1 VQHFYNLIQLLTW
14 YIEYNYK
21 ININVN
27 ANLINNLLTEL
38 TNEIANKDCIDT
50 FIRESDI
57 FYTNLS
63 STFIYSNFINTVN
76 YPDFLNRF
84 SSSVKA
90 VVYYTTNTS
99 IANIFTQV
107 YNQYFNG
114 VTFQYKVYAQNQYIY
129 KTYSITLT
137 QLEQYIY
144 SYLIFKITN
153 KDNDVTS
160 NQNFENILNQITNLY
175 FENISTTILINL
187 YTWVTG
193 NIISPNIN
201 RNALF
206 DKLND
211 YIFDILNDNYWGIVY
226 QENNIN
232 YKNNNLYIQVLLLN
246 YDTMITNNPK
256 LTTEYIYK
264 INYKLENLYNL
275 FILNQMIIVISDYN
289 YQELFLA
296 VLLNCNQYLYKGQL
310 INCINLQNDISIR
323 LDYMN
328 QNYLT
333 TNNIS
338 NYFKSISNDSIK
350 SIVSYGVLNYIDK
363 FLPASFLQG
372 FYAYGEPNP
381 NFLPGIYN
389 ILNITYNL
397 NNETSILRTFF
408 QNSISGILNQ
418 YSTAKTTDYNLTTS
432 NKPFIDI
439 VFNNMLT
446 TVNKLTLILQ
456 TVYGGI
462 YNGNASATLSIG
474 QILNIFS
481 TGNYKLSNSSVTI
494 FTMIY
499 QNLNNLNSD
508 NINYLILI
516 LLFYYTAMTIYILN
530 KKDPNTGEN
539 LFNNNYDL
547 ILLLVYIINDKI
559 LKYSNGENTVDEIV
573 FFQKLT
579 NLLFGIQNDYE
590 YQLNSISFFD
600 SIIDVQTYTNQIIAN
615 RIDYNIGT
623 KMYSGTGILP
633 GREQLIDNLYNKYI
647 VNDKTRVWK
656 TMLSIIVDPNK
667 SDTIYQM
674 KSMFKDNLINIPQI
688 YMDRIL
694 YLSDGLL
701 DPNGILK
708 YLEKIELYIGEEL
721 IDTLSQ
727 EMYNIIKPT
736 YIIVTGGDTRNLG
749 KPEAYIM
756 KEYLVKKGLP
766 SDKIYCEIE
775 SINTIENGE
784 FTYQMLTH
792 IPKNTKIYV
801 LTSEFHSDRAEMIF
815 QYYYKDF
822 LIQMISS
829 ITPISKIELDNL
841 KNKEFYLID
850 KLKKYL
856 KI

>member
-275 FILNQMIIVISDYN
+275 FILNQMIIVI
-289 YQELFLA
+289 
-296 VLLNCNQYLYKGQL
+296 
-310 INCINLQNDISIR
+310 
-323 LDYMN
+323 
-328 QNYLT
+328 
-333 TNNIS
+333 
-338 NYFKSISNDSIK
+338 
-350 SIVSYGVLNYIDK
+350 
-363 FLPASFLQG
+363 
-372 FYAYGEPNP
+372 
-381 NFLPGIYN
+381 
-389 ILNITYNL
+389 
-397 NNETSILRTFF
+397 
-408 QNSISGILNQ
+408 
-418 YSTAKTTDYNLTTS
+418 
-432 NKPFIDI
+432 
-439 VFNNMLT
+439 
-446 TVNKLTLILQ
+446 
-456 TVYGGI
+456 
-462 YNGNASATLSIG
+462 
-474 QILNIFS
+474 
-481 TGNYKLSNSSVTI
+481 
-494 FTMIY
+494 
-499 QNLNNLNSD
+499 
-508 NINYLILI
+508 
-516 LLFYYTAMTIYILN
+516 YY
-530 KKDPNTGEN
+530 
-539 LFNNNYDL
+539 
-547 ILLLVYIINDKI
+547 
-559 LKYSNGENTVDEIV
+559 
-573 FFQKLT
+573 
-579 NLLFGIQNDYE
+579 
-590 YQLNSISFFD
+590 
-600 SIIDVQTYTNQIIAN
+600 
-615 RIDYNIGT
+615 
-623 KMYSGTGILP
+623 
-633 GREQLIDNLYNKYI
+633 
-647 VNDKTRVWK
+647 
-656 TMLSIIVDPNK
+656 
-667 SDTIYQM
+667 
-674 KSMFKDNLINIPQI
+674 
-688 YMDRIL
+688 
-694 YLSDGLL
+694 
-701 DPNGILK
+701 
-708 YLEKIELYIGEEL
+708 
-721 IDTLSQ
+721 
-727 EMYNIIKPT
+727 
-736 YIIVTGGDTRNLG
+736 
-749 KPEAYIM
+749 
-756 KEYLVKKGLP
+756 
-766 SDKIYCEIE
+766 
-775 SINTIENGE
+775 
-784 FTYQMLTH
+784 
-792 IPKNTKIYV
+792 
-801 LTSEFHSDRAEMIF
+801 
-815 QYYYKDF
+815 
-822 LIQMISS
+822 
-829 ITPISKIELDNL
+829 
-841 KNKEFYLID
+841 
-850 KLKKYL
+850 
-856 KI
+856 